1 MAGKRTVFKGFITLV
16 VVALLVLGLSFGT
29 RAQGPAPG
37 DESAKS
43 EIMRGAKAASG
54 CYDDYPPDL
63 ILKEKTDC
71 IEKARKDHAAGG
83 SPSEPFLFGLY
94 VKAWSLMNKE
104 VKDMEGMYKM
114 MDRKA
119 EHEVARKRV
128 SSYLS
133 SARQM
138 ESRRR
143 IDDKTLCEILKSGC
157 EDLIREL
164 SKSRN

>member
-1 MAGKRTVFKGFITLV
+1 MAGKRTLFKGFVMLV
-16 VVALLVLGLSFGT
+16 VISLLVLGLSFGT
-29 RAQGPAPG
+29 RAQVPAPG
-37 DESAKS
+37 DASAKN

-71 IEKARKDHAAGG
+71 IEKVKKDHAAVGA
-83 SPSEPFLFGLY
+83 PSEPFLFGLY
-94 VKAWSLMNKE
+94 VKAWSLMHKE

-114 MDRKA
+114 MDRGA

-133 SARQM
+133 SARKM
-138 ESRRR
+138 DTRRK
-143 IDDKTLCEILKSGC
+143 IDEKTLCEILKSGC

-164 SKSRN
+164 GKSKN